1 MNKKITI
8 ALAQIDLIVGD
19 IAGNTAR
26 ILDYCKQ
33 VKVESKPDLL
43 SLIHI

>member
-19 IAGNTAR
+19 IAGNTTR
-26 ILDYCKQ
+26 I
-33 VKVESKPDLL
+33 VASK
-43 SLIHI
+43 